1 MERGII
7 ECAYIKFIILYLV
20 RYFVKYISKIK
31 SLINCMRRNKLNLK
45 YITKMKNLILTITAL
60 FFTLSVSAQTVVD
73 AAVSNKDFSTLVT
86 ALKAADLV
94 GALSGEGPFTVFA
107 PNNDAFSK
115 IDAATLGSLLKPEN
129 VKALS
134 NILTYHVVSGKLM
147 ASDVLNALESGNG
160 VVELTALNGQ
170 AITAISKDGKIYLE
184 DSQGNMSEIIA
195 TDVTGSNGVIHVIS
209 SVVMPK

>member
-1 MERGII
+1 
-7 ECAYIKFIILYLV
+7 
-20 RYFVKYISKIK
+20 
-31 SLINCMRRNKLNLK
+31 
-45 YITKMKNLILTITAL
+45 MKNLILTITAL
-60 FFTLSVSAQTVVD
+60 LFTVSISAQTIVD

-86 ALKAADLV
+86 ALKAANLV

-115 IDAATLGSLLKPEN
+115 IDAETLGSLLKPEN

-147 ASDVLNALESGNG
+147 ASDVVSALESGNG
-160 VVELTALNGQ
+160 KVDLTALNGQ
-170 AITAISKDGKIYLE
+170 TVTAISKDGKIYLE

-195 TDVTGSNGVIHVIS
+195 TDVAGSNGVIHVIN
-209 SVVMPK
+209 SVVMPE

>member
-1 MERGII
+1 
-7 ECAYIKFIILYLV
+7 
-20 RYFVKYISKIK
+20 
-31 SLINCMRRNKLNLK
+31 
-45 YITKMKNLILTITAL
+45 MKNLILTILAL
-60 FFTLSVSAQTVVD
+60 FFTVSISAQTIVD

-107 PNNDAFSK
+107 PNNEAFAK
-115 IDAATLGSLLKPEN
+115 IDAETLGNLLKPEN

-147 ASDVLNALESGNG
+147 ASDVANALKSGYG
-160 VVELTALNGQ
+160 KAKLTALNGQ
-170 AITAISKDGKIYLE
+170 NITAKSKNGKIYLE

-195 TDVTGSNGVIHVIS
+195 TDVAGSNGVIHVIS
-209 SVVMPK
+209 SVVMPE

>member
-1 MERGII
+1 
-7 ECAYIKFIILYLV
+7 
-20 RYFVKYISKIK
+20 
-31 SLINCMRRNKLNLK
+31 
-45 YITKMKNLILTITAL
+45 MKNLILTIKAL
-60 FFTLSVSAQTVVD
+60 LFTVSISAQTIVD

-94 GALSGEGPFTVFA
+94 SALSGEGPFTVFA
-107 PNNDAFSK
+107 PNNEAFSK
-115 IDAATLGSLLKPEN
+115 IDTETLGNLLKPEY

-147 ASDVLNALESGNG
+147 ASDVANALKSGYG
-160 VVELTALNGQ
+160 KTKLTALNGQ
-170 AITAISKDGKIYLE
+170 TITAKSKDGKIYLE

-209 SVVMPK
+209 SVVMPE

>member
-1 MERGII
+1 
-7 ECAYIKFIILYLV
+7 
-20 RYFVKYISKIK
+20 
-31 SLINCMRRNKLNLK
+31 
-45 YITKMKNLILTITAL
+45 MKNLILTITAL
-60 FFTLSVSAQTVVD
+60 FFTVSISAQTIVD

-107 PNNDAFSK
+107 PNNEAFAK
-115 IDAATLGSLLKPEN
+115 IDAETLGNLLKPEN

-147 ASDVLNALESGNG
+147 ASDVANALKSGYG
-160 VVELTALNGQ
+160 KAKLTALNGQ
-170 AITAISKDGKIYLE
+170 NITAKSKNGKIYLE

-195 TDVTGSNGVIHVIS
+195 TDVAGSNGVIHVIS
-209 SVVMPK
+209 SVVMPD

>member
-1 MERGII
+1 MT
-7 ECAYIKFIILYLV
+7 FS
-20 RYFVKYISKIK
+20 F
-31 SLINCMRRNKLNLK
+31 SLGV
-45 YITKMKNLILTITAL
+45 YSQTI
-60 FFTLSVSAQTVVD
+60 VD

-107 PNNDAFSK
+107 PNNAAFSK
-115 IDAATLGSLLKPEN
+115 IDSETLGNLLKPEN

-147 ASDVLNALESGNG
+147 ASDVASALKSGNG
-160 VVELTALNGQ
+160 MVKLTALNGQ
-170 AITAISKDGKIYLE
+170 TVTARTKEGKIFLE

-195 TDVTGSNGVIHVIS
+195 TDVAGSNGVIHVID
-209 SVVMPK
+209 SVVMPE

>member
-1 MERGII
+1 
-7 ECAYIKFIILYLV
+7 
-20 RYFVKYISKIK
+20 
-31 SLINCMRRNKLNLK
+31 
-45 YITKMKNLILTITAL
+45 MKNLVLTITAL
-60 FFTLSVSAQTVVD
+60 LFTVSISAQTVVD

-107 PNNDAFSK
+107 PNNEAFSK
-115 IDAATLGSLLKPEN
+115 IDAGTLGDLLKPEN

-147 ASDVLNALESGNG
+147 ASDVVNALKSGNG
-160 VVELTALNGQ
+160 KVDLTALNGQ
-170 AITAISKDGKIYLE
+170 TITAISKDGKIYLE

-195 TDVTGSNGVIHVIS
+195 TDVAGSNGVIHVIS
-209 SVVMPK
+209 SVVMPE